1 MNGPNS
7 QFDKNSFGKHQQSDT
22 TSSYHQNTN
31 YEYVFSS
38 GSNIHKQTPASQ
50 SGNGNGGRIVFAVLT
65 VLLCAAI
72 SFVSGFGGALFA
84 NSFLN
89 KANQG
94 DNADIYND
102 NPASILEKAES
113 SSSVYGS
120 AGDEVFEVSQ
130 VVNKVKNAVVAI
142 ECMSFSSAGAGSGV
156 IISETGYILTCH
168 HVVDGAT
175 TISVTLETGSE
186 YEATLVGSDA
196 TSDLAVICITP
207 RADEPLTYV
216 EQGCSTDLVV
226 GEHVVAIGNPLG
238 TLGGTVTDGIISATE
253 RTVQTT
259 DGATMT
265 LLQTNAAINQGNSGG
280 GLFNLDGQLI
290 GIVNAKYAASGV
302 EGLAFAIPIDKA
314 YTVELEL
321 IEYGY
326 VRGVK
331 DDGLTMMDITFPS
344 TMSMIEIHYYRQ
356 LGILSSGVYVER
368 STICKDL
375 QYCDRI
381 IAVNGVEVNTTA
393 ELENAMEAYKI
404 GDTVTIRAS
413 RNGTEFTTSITLEE
427 YVPDYIKS
435 NS

>member
-1 MNGPNS
+1 MNNPNS
-7 QFDKNSFGKHQQSDT
+7 QFDKNFFGNKPYSDT
-22 TSSYHQNTN
+22 STSYQQNKN

-38 GSNIHKQTPASQ
+38 GSNVRKQPPGPQ
-50 SGNGNGGRIVFAVLT
+50 SGNGGRIAFAVVT
-65 VLLCAAI
+65 VLICAAVA
-72 SFVSGFGGALFA
+72 FVSGFGGALFA
-84 NSFLN
+84 NSFLRQ
-89 KANQG
+89 ANQG
-94 DNADIYND
+94 DNADLYNED
-102 NPASILEKAES
+102 PASILEKAES
-113 SSSVYGS
+113 ASSIYGS

-142 ECMSFSSAGAGSGV
+142 ECMSFSSSGAGSGV
-156 IISETGYILTCH
+156 IISDNGYILTCH

-196 TSDLAVICITP
+196 ASDLAVIRITP
-207 RADEPLTYV
+207 RANEPLTYV
-216 EQGCSTDLVV
+216 EQGCSSDLVV

-253 RTVQTT
+253 RTLQTT
-259 DGATMT
+259 DGTTMT

-302 EGLAFAIPIDKA
+302 EGLAFAIPVDHA

-321 IEYGY
+321 IEHGY

-331 DDGLTMMDITFPS
+331 DDGLTTMDIVFPP

-356 LGILSSGVYVER
+356 MGILSSGVYVEK

-381 IAVNGVEVNTTA
+381 IAINGVTVNTTA
-393 ELENAMEAYKI
+393 ELENVMDAYKI
-404 GDTVTIRAS
+404 GDTVTVLAS